1 MIFMVI
7 FEKEPKYVILFY
19 IYGIKIAVKKKSTIF
34 IKQKRNTILSRL
46 FFTVNL

>member
-7 FEKEPKYVILFY
+7 FEKEPNKNSCE
-19 IYGIKIAVKKKSTIF
+19 KKSTIF

>member
-19 IYGIKIAVKKKSTIF
+19 IYGIKIAVKKIYYFYQTEKKYNF
-34 IKQKRNTILSRL
+34 KQTFFHIL
-46 FFTVNL
+46 

>member
-19 IYGIKIAVKKKSTIF
+19 ILLKNSCEKKSTIF

>member
-19 IYGIKIAVKKKSTIF
+19 IYGIKIAVKKNLLF
-34 IKQKRNTILSRL
+34 LSNRKEIQ
-46 FFTVNL
+46 F